1 MAGGDISEF
10 QHTAQQVVSGLIH
23 PMNRALRLL
32 VEHTAPVIASVHGL
46 AAGAGMS
53 LALACDFI
61 IASSSACFDFAYLKL
76 AESCDLGISWH
87 LPRLVGLRKAL
98 EIALLGEPLTAL
110 DAQELGLV
118 NWVVEDDRLELRTRL
133 LAERLVNMPRPAL
146 GEVKRL
152 MRHDAETLFGQL
164 EQEEQA
170 FARVMASEAFQVA
183 VSRFL
188 SKRQPG

>member
-1 MAGGDISEF
+1 M
-10 QHTAQQVVSGLIH
+10 VLSGLIR

-32 VEHTAPVIASVHGL
+32 AEHPAPVIASVQGV

-61 IASSSACFDFAYLKL
+61 IASRSARFDFAYLKL
-76 AESCDLGISWH
+76 AASCDLGISWH
-87 LPRLVGLRKAL
+87 LPRLVGLRRAL
-98 EIALLGEPLTAL
+98 EIALLGEPLTAQ

-133 LAERLVNMPRPAL
+133 LAERFVNMPRPAL

-152 MRHDAETLFGQL
+152 MRRDAATLFGQL

-170 FARVMASEAFQVA
+170 FARVMGSEAFTVA